1 MFEFPNNL
9 IKICSESHSVTHLF
23 VSTRQVHRDG
33 NKVALGSYHI
43 FRKLL
48 SLLSSK
54 MQKTMTYFS
63 VLPQSN
69 IKSM

>member
-9 IKICSESHSVTHLF
+9 IKICSESHSITHLF
-23 VSTRQVHRDG
+23 VPTQQVHRDG
-33 NKVALGSYHI
+33 NKAALGGYHI

-54 MQKTMTYFS
+54 MQKIMTYFS

>member
-9 IKICSESHSVTHLF
+9 IKICSERHSVTHLF
-23 VSTRQVHRDG
+23 VSMRQVHRDG
-33 NKVALGSYHI
+33 NKVALGYRI